1 MKKVSPRLLALM
13 MAGAVTVTSI
23 TPVTGYQT
31 VTVNAATDG
40 QEKEAA
46 QQFKTNLTD
55 FEFKSGDWNVTQDGL
70 YSNAVDK
77 GDCFAFSKTTAK
89 NFVYS
94 TDVTFK
100 KNQGAAALIFRSN
113 NNLDNKECYAV
124 NIDGYSHKC
133 KFW

>member
-46 QQFKTNLTD
+46 QQFKTKLIKET
-55 FEFKSGDWNVTQDGL
+55 VL
-70 YSNAVDK
+70 HL
-77 GDCFAFSKTTAK
+77 AK
-89 NFVYS
+89 QQLRISYIL
-94 TDVTFK
+94 
-100 KNQGAAALIFRSN
+100 QM
-113 NNLDNKECYAV
+113 
-124 NIDGYSHKC
+124 
-133 KFW
+133 